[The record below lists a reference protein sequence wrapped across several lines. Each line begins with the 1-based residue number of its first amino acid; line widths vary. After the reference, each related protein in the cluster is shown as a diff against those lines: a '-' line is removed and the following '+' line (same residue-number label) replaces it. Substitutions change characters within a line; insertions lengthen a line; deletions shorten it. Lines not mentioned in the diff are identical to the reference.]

1 MFCHTSYYFSFC
13 AVVFFFVLYLLIIV
27 FQATVDYGEI
37 TLYNTAVFINA
48 FCINATGDAPVC
60 SPQKFYQCGM
70 KTRATY
76 VRDNEAAKCNCPRE
90 CRRLIYEPTIS
101 HSQLAISAAT
111 YLKYGYETNSTV
123 NVTVDDHCIVE
134 VGQSSVNI
142 SSVCSFSK
150 CYAQ

>member
-1 MFCHTSYYFSFC
+1 M
-13 AVVFFFVLYLLIIV
+13 
-27 FQATVDYGEI
+27 
-37 TLYNTAVFINA
+37 FINA
-48 FCINATGDAPVC
+48 ICINATGDAPVC

-142 SSVCSFSK
+142 SSVNVLSLSVMHNDR
-150 CYAQ
+150 